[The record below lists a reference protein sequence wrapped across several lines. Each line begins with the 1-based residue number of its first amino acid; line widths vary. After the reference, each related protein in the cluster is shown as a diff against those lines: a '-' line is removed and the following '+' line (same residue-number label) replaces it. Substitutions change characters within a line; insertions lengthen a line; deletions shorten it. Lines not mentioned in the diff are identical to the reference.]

1 MELIKAI
8 FSLFTKVVYSADDL
22 ATTMRSETVKIRNES
37 INNLVKEQSL
47 DDDTITQAKKLLDQR
62 F

>member
-8 FSLFTKVVYSADDL
+8 FDFFTKVVYSADDL

-47 DDDTITQAKKLLDQR
+47 DDETITQAKKLLDQR